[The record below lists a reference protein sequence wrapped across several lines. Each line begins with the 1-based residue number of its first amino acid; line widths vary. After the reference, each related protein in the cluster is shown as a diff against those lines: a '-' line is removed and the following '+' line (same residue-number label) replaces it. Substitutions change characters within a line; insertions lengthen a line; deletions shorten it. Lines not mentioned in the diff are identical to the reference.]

1 MLYSGIHQIELDLIL
16 LLFLVVGFGAL
27 AKRIELPYPI
37 VLVIAG
43 LVMSLIPGI
52 PRVSLHPDVV
62 FLAILPPL
70 LFGAAFSTSWREFR
84 YNLVSIAFLAFGLVG
99 FTAFGVA
106 MVARWI
112 LPDFDWRL
120 GLVLGAVVST
130 TDAIAATSIA
140 KRLGLPRNIIDVLEG
155 ESLVNDASGLLA
167 LEFAV
172 AMLVSNAV
180 PTVGEGA
187 LRLLYLVFVLLV
199 VVLFGSK
206 LLPSVERHMDH
217 P

>member
-1 MLYSGIHQIELDLIL
+1 MLYSGIHQIELVLIL

-70 LFGAAFSTSWREFR
+70 LFGAAFSTSWRGFP

-99 FTAFGVA
+99 FIVFGVA
-106 MVARWI
+106 LVA
-112 LPDFDWRL
+112 LLVSPDFRWGVRL
-120 GLVLGAVVST
+120 VIVGVVCT
-130 TDAIAATSIA
+130 ITCRVATS
-140 KRLGLPRNIIDVLEG
+140 
-155 ESLVNDASGLLA
+155 
-167 LEFAV
+167 
-172 AMLVSNAV
+172 
-180 PTVGEGA
+180 
-187 LRLLYLVFVLLV
+187 
-199 VVLFGSK
+199 
-206 LLPSVERHMDH
+206 
-217 P
+217 